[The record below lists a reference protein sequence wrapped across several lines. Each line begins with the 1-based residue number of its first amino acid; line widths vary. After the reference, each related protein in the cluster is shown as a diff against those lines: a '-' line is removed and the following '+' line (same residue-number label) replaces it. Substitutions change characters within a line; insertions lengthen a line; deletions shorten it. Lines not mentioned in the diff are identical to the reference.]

1 MIGGCLMKHCLG
13 PVLLKILVL
22 LSIVLVNRTNASELK
37 VEIRSP
43 KDGLEIRN
51 EQNYV
56 LIGGKVTTKLAAPA
70 YVDIFLVLD
79 VSGSTAHYAG
89 VEFPEVYGFPNL
101 YYTFRSLPCV
111 GPTTRRR
118 YNLRSSILAAEII
131 ASRRL
136 LSQLNSATTRVGLI
150 TFSEEI
156 WLRQKLTHD
165 FDEVRAALDVIYK
178 QMPARGT
185 NMADAISVG
194 IDELLGKG
202 ESETYLDSIKT
213 MILLSDGTPN
223 RPIGDCSSSDADLA
237 ISRAESAGRAGISI
251 HVLALGKDALSG
263 PRAAV
268 GIAKESGGTYTA
280 VMTPADVV
288 MMVDK
293 VSVVGVESVEVTN
306 ETSQQKALRSRLT
319 ADGFFASAVPVVAGL
334 NRIQVVGR
342 AKDGA
347 VARDAITIDYRPGEG
362 RSLNLEIFL
371 EQEKSLQLEIDRL
384 GTKPK

>member
-1 MIGGCLMKHCLG
+1 MKHCLG

-43 KDGLEIRN
+43 RDGLEIRN
-51 EQNYV
+51 EQNYI

-101 YYTFRSLPCV
+101 YYTFRSLPCI

-136 LSQLNSATTRVGLI
+136 LSQLNPATTRVGLI

-156 WLRQKLTHD
+156 WLRQKLTRD

-178 QMPARGT
+178 QMPGRGT

-194 IDELLGKG
+194 ID
-202 ESETYLDSIKT
+202 
-213 MILLSDGTPN
+213 
-223 RPIGDCSSSDADLA
+223 
-237 ISRAESAGRAGISI
+237 
-251 HVLALGKDALSG
+251 
-263 PRAAV
+263 
-268 GIAKESGGTYTA
+268 
-280 VMTPADVV
+280 
-288 MMVDK
+288 
-293 VSVVGVESVEVTN
+293 
-306 ETSQQKALRSRLT
+306 
-319 ADGFFASAVPVVAGL
+319 
-334 NRIQVVGR
+334 
-342 AKDGA
+342 
-347 VARDAITIDYRPGEG
+347 
-362 RSLNLEIFL
+362 
-371 EQEKSLQLEIDRL
+371 
-384 GTKPK
+384 